1 MLITEVSA
9 DRYDVPLVPGRESAS
24 AAYATKGSYLHA
36 VRVRLTTESGVTGT
50 AEVPIRPYVY
60 GDTQPAVEFMVNSV
74 LAPLCVGR
82 DVFDLAGIASTL
94 EPPRGVVGNLVAK
107 AAIDVAAHDAIGRI
121 LGLPVF
127 GWLGAGVSGDR
138 ELPLT
143 WLLPLHE
150 TATVV
155 KEAIEA
161 AQRGYD
167 AFKIKVG
174 RDALR
179 DVALVRELR
188 RELGDRALL
197 YADAN
202 EGYEP
207 SVAERAVNDM
217 ADSGLRWIEDPC
229 PVGIDRAARRRLA
242 DRLRVPVLGDASCHT
257 LRDVQAELSSAAC
270 SMVMLKLPRTGY
282 RGGQEMISLAK
293 AYGAPCVL
301 GTQGESAYGTV
312 AAAHLALSS
321 AQFISHAEL
330 SFFERMSVSTVGA
343 ELDVREG
350 RLSVSDAPGVGV
362 DLVVPAVPARSA

>member
-1 MLITEVSA
+1 M
-9 DRYDVPLVPGRESAS
+9 
-24 AAYATKGSYLHA
+24 
-36 VRVRLTTESGVTGT
+36 
-50 AEVPIRPYVY
+50 PIRPYVY

-74 LAPLCVGR
+74 LAPLCAGR

-127 GWLGAGVSGDR
+127 GWLGVEQFPATAGASAERGCCHCTR
-138 ELPLT
+138 RRR
-143 WLLPLHE
+143 WSRR
-150 TATVV
+150 
-155 KEAIEA
+155 AIEA

-174 RDALR
+174 RDAPR

-188 RELGDRALL
+188 RELGDGVLL

-207 SVAERAVNDM
+207 AVAERAVNDM

-257 LRDVQAELSSAAC
+257 LRDVQAELSSGAC

-330 SFFERMSVSTVGA
+330 SFFERMNVSTVGA
-343 ELDVREG
+343 ELGGPERV